1 MGIRQIKKNVAE
13 NAFLFPLEMYTSLPG
28 SVIITS
34 YILSE
39 DKPNTLAIRKKWKY
53 YTRHGLG
60 FDFSDPDYMKK
71 VCELFEVKMFPLELA
86 AFVQSEY
93 NALVCPYFEDEEG
106 MKTIWPLR
114 EDGYYSRTLRKGKIY
129 PLADKVVENGS
140 TDKHI

>member
-1 MGIRQIKKNVAE
+1 MGIRKLKKNVAE
-13 NAFLFPLEMYTSLPG
+13 NKFLFPLEMYTSLPG

-39 DKPNTLAIRKKWKY
+39 EKPDLLEIRKKWKY

-60 FDFSDPDYMKK
+60 FDFSDPEYLKK
-71 VCELFEVKMFPLELA
+71 LCEKFEVKMFPLELA
-86 AFVQSEY
+86 AYVQSEF
-93 NALVCPYFEDEEG
+93 NALICPYFEDEEG

-129 PLADKVVENGS
+129 PLSEKVEKAV
-140 TDKHI
+140 

>member
-1 MGIRQIKKNVAE
+1 MRTLKKNVAV

-39 DKPNTLAIRKKWKY
+39 EKPDTLAIRKKWKY

-60 FDFSDPDYMKK
+60 FDLTDPDYMKK
-71 VCELFEVKMFPLELA
+71 ICDLFEVKMFPLELA

-129 PLADKVVENGS
+129 PFTEKQINEVVENG
-140 TDKHI
+140 

>member
-1 MGIRQIKKNVAE
+1 MGLRKIKKNVAE
-13 NAFLFPLEMYTSLPG
+13 NKFIFPLEMYTSFPG

-39 DKPNTLAIRKKWKY
+39 EKPDVKEIRKKWKY

-60 FDFSDPDYMKK
+60 FDFSDPEYLKK
-71 VCELFEVKMFPLELA
+71 LCEKFEVKMFPLELA
-86 AFVQSEY
+86 AYVQSEF
-93 NALVCPYFEDEEG
+93 NALICPYFEDEEG

-129 PLADKVVENGS
+129 PLSEKVEKAV
-140 TDKHI
+140 

>member
-28 SVIITS
+28 SVIVTS

-39 DKPNTLAIRKKWKY
+39 DKPDTLAIRKKWKY

-71 VCELFEVKMFPLELA
+71 ICELFEVKMFPLELA

>member
-13 NAFLFPLEMYTSLPG
+13 NSFLFPLEMYTSLPG
-28 SVIITS
+28 SVIVTS

-39 DKPNTLAIRKKWKY
+39 NKPDTLAIRKKWKY

-140 TDKHI
+140 ADKHI